1 MVSAKGKKGGKKCRK
16 CVCKGSV
23 DVLDGMARKG
33 LTEKVTRE
41 QRPERGEVSHAHIW
55 GRLFQAE
62 GTADAEVR
70 SRICGSPSFTRTLE
84 QRGRQDPHAGLLTPP
99 SLPSS

>member
-1 MVSAKGKKGGKKCRK
+1 MVSAKGKKGGKTCRK

-33 LTEKVTRE
+33 LTEKVTPE

-55 GRLFQAE
+55 GGVGWGVVPGRRNNRCRGQKQDLWLAQLYP
-62 GTADAEVR
+62 DVR
-70 SRICGSPSFTRTLE
+70 TEREARPSCW
-84 QRGRQDPHAGLLTPP
+84 P
-99 SLPSS
+99 SYSS

>member
-23 DVLDGMARKG
+23 DVLDGMVRKG
-33 LTEKVTRE
+33 LTEKVTPE

-55 GRLFQAE
+55 GGVGGCSRQRE
-62 GTADAEVR
+62 QQMQR
-70 SRICGSPSFTRTLE
+70 SEAGSVARP
-84 QRGRQDPHAGLLTPP
+84 A
-99 SLPSS
+99 LPRR